1 MKVILTG
8 VTGFIG
14 SEVLAQCREDP
25 KITSIIALTRRPL
38 PESITKDPKIEEII
52 MEDFTVYSE
61 EVVEKME
68 SADACIWYAPFHFL
82 SKLQFF

>member
-14 SEVLAQCREDP
+14 SEILTQCQQDP
-25 KITSIIALTRRPL
+25 TITSIIALTRRPL
-38 PESITKDPKIEEII
+38 SETISKDPKVEAIV
-52 MEDFTVYSE
+52 MEDFNTYSD

-68 SADACIWYAPFHFL
+68 GADACIWYGSP
-82 SKLQFF
+82 SRT